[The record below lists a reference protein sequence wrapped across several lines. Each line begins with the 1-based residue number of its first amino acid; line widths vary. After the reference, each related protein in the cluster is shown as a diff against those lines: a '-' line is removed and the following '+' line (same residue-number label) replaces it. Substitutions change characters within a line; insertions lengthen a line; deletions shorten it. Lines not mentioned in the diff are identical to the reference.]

1 MTVMENTK
9 YKAVECGDCNTCGKC
24 FNKEQEGTLYTIL
37 IYSENQAGILNQITA
52 VFTRRQV
59 NIESLNVCASSTPG
73 VHKYTIT
80 CFCQEQMA
88 KMLTEQIEKKID
100 VLQAR
105 YYTSD
110 DIYTIEV
117 ALVKIATPVMLQDQR
132 VSVIIQDLG
141 ARIVEVNPTYAIVEK
156 KGRTEEILQLYERLN
171 AVGAVLQFVRSGHI
185 AVTKSTV
192 EQLDQYLARREQK
205 R

>member
-1 MTVMENTK
+1 
-9 YKAVECGDCNTCGKC
+9 
-24 FNKEQEGTLYTIL
+24 
-37 IYSENQAGILNQITA
+37 
-52 VFTRRQV
+52 
-59 NIESLNVCASSTPG
+59 
-73 VHKYTIT
+73 
-80 CFCQEQMA
+80 
-88 KMLTEQIEKKID
+88 MLTKQIEKKID

-110 DIYTIEV
+110 EIFTIEV
-117 ALVKIATPVMLQDQR
+117 ALLKVSTPVMLQDQR
-132 VSVIIQDLG
+132 AGLIIRDLG

-192 EQLDQYLARREQK
+192 EQLDQYLARREQNK
-205 R
+205 